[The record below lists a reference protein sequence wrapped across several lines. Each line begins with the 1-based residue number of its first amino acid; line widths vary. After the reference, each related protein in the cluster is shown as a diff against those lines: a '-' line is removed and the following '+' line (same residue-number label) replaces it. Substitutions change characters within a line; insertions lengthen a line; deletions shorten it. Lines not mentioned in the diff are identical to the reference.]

1 MGTNKQG
8 NLYVAI
14 GHGNYGSD
22 PGACANGTTEY
33 KECLRI
39 GQHVTGYTDIK
50 LVPINLSLK
59 ERIQWVRKNLTPLDT
74 LIELHMNAAAPAAQ
88 GSDIFYRTED
98 KNAGQLAQRILHMY
112 CRESG
117 IKERLVIGDTNSRH
131 GRLGIIRDVQCQSF
145 LIELG
150 FLTNEND
157 LNSVRA
163 KAERALLTTLTD
175 LFTIPLHT
183 MKEEVPQWMQ
193 DACTWVKENDLS
205 NGERPLETITRGE
218 AFELLRKFT
227 SFIKK

>member
-1 MGTNKQG
+1 MDTARQG
-8 NLYVAI
+8 SLYISI
-14 GHGNYGSD
+14 GHGSHDTD

-50 LVPINLSLK
+50 LVPVNLTLK
-59 ERIQWVRKNLTPLDT
+59 ERIQWVKTHLTPVDT
-74 LIELHMNAAAPAAQ
+74 VIELHMNAANPVAQ

-98 KNAGQLAQRILHMY
+98 KASGQLAQRILHMY

-117 IKERLVIGDTNSRH
+117 IRERMTLGDTQSRF
-131 GRLGIIRDVQCQSF
+131 GRLGIIRDVPCQAF

-157 LNSVRA
+157 LNIVRS
-163 KAERALLTTLTD
+163 KAEKALLTTLTD

-193 DACTWVKENDLS
+193 DACTWVKENDIAT
-205 NGERPLETITRGE
+205 GDRPLDTITRGE